1 MRKKEVNGMNKHTF
15 AICAYRESPY
25 LEECIQ
31 SVLHQTI
38 PSNVILVTSTPCE
51 YITNLCN
58 KYNVTF
64 YFNKGESGITQDWN
78 FAYSK
83 CNTPLLTIAHQDDVY
98 FENYTETLEKLA
110 KSAKKPLI
118 FFTDYFELRNGE
130 LIKDNRLLKV
140 KRLLLFPLGF
150 KAFQNSIFVRR
161 RILSLG
167 NSICCPSVA
176 YFRSNLPEPVFRNHF
191 RSNEDWEAWEMI
203 SKRKGQFLYCRKP
216 LMAHRIHEDSE
227 TSAMIQESG
236 RTWEDIEMFEK
247 FWPKWLAVK
256 IAKFY
261 RKSEASNSLD

>member
-1 MRKKEVNGMNKHTF
+1 MNKHTF

-118 FFTDYFELRNGE
+118 FFTD
-130 LIKDNRLLKV
+130 
-140 KRLLLFPLGF
+140 
-150 KAFQNSIFVRR
+150 
-161 RILSLG
+161 
-167 NSICCPSVA
+167 
-176 YFRSNLPEPVFRNHF
+176 
-191 RSNEDWEAWEMI
+191 
-203 SKRKGQFLYCRKP
+203 
-216 LMAHRIHEDSE
+216 
-227 TSAMIQESG
+227 
-236 RTWEDIEMFEK
+236 
-247 FWPKWLAVK
+247 
-256 IAKFY
+256 
-261 RKSEASNSLD
+261 